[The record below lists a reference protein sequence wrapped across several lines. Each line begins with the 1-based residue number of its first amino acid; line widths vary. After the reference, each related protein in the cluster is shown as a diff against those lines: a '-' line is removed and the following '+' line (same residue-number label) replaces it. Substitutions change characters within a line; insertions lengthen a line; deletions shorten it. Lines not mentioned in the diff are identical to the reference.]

1 MLRLG
6 QEPPGGVPVAL
17 KHLQLQE
24 ERGPHVP
31 LHQPPE
37 RLLGL
42 QSPEQPHGLQAG
54 EAASRQRGAAA
65 EVQLPVVLRLVAGAG
80 LEEVARLVP
89 QGRPQ
94 RDLLPRA
101 EALHGDGQRL
111 IEEAAGGGREAD
123 GGGHGGKAAG
133 YGRPGGQRG
142 AAATRGSRRGAE
154 AGPAQ
159 PPLAVTGA
167 RPAQGEGSDPPHG
180 PRRFRLGGQIPQRFP
195 AGPGLLWR
203 GRSRSAAV
211 LPRREER
218 TAGLS
223 PRLPSSLPAVESSLT
238 NSPWSERRLG
248 PGNSSSVS
256 PRASQR
262 GAVDADGGTC
272 GKGGQRC

>member
-24 ERGPHVP
+24 EGALHVP

-65 EVQLPVVLRLVAGAG
+65 EVQLPVVPRLVAGAG
-80 LEEVARLVP
+80 LEELARLVP

-111 IEEAAGGGREAD
+111 IEEAPGGGREAD
-123 GGGHGGKAAG
+123 GGGRGEEAAG
-133 YGRPGGQRG
+133 WGRPGDPRG
-142 AAATRGSRRGAE
+142 AAA
-154 AGPAQ
+154 
-159 PPLAVTGA
+159 GA
-167 RPAQGEGSDPPHG
+167 RPAQGAGSNLPHG
-180 PRRFRLGGQIPQRFP
+180 PGRFRLGT
-195 AGPGLLWR
+195 GLR
-203 GRSRSAAV
+203 SGGRSRSAAAS
-211 LPRREER
+211 PRRGG
-218 TAGLS
+218 AGRQLFR
-223 PRLPSSLPAVESSLT
+223 PACLLPFP
-238 NSPWSERRLG
+238 
-248 PGNSSSVS
+248 PGC
-256 PRASQR
+256 
-262 GAVDADGGTC
+262 GGVP
-272 GKGGQRC
+272 